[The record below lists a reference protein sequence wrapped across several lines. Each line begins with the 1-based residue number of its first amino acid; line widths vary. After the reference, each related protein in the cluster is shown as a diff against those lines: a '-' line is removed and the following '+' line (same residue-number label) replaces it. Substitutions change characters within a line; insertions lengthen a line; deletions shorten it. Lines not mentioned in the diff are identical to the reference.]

1 MKTILSII
9 IVLVALQFDANAQHF
24 KEIINTI
31 EENNQQIMASQEYWN
46 SQKLGYL
53 TGIYPEGPVLGFG
66 YFQNNETVPS
76 DKRTIEI
83 RQGFHLP
90 GYYFKQKALVK
101 EKMKMADFQ
110 ISLEKQVILEEAAI
124 ELLRYVYLQKLIDIL
139 ETRMSKAKRLAEAYQ
154 KKFDEGD
161 IGKLEWHKSQLQLT
175 EISAKR
181 RKIQAELKSSL
192 YQLKTY
198 NGGKKLHLNNIS
210 YPDILTSEFDSVL
223 ISIKQSAPQLKRIEQ
238 EMEVVKQQVKA
249 QKAENLPSFNIGYG
263 SEKVG
268 GQNFQGVLAGIA
280 VPLWNTKNSI
290 KGKTTYANSILLEME
305 KIKLDLEAEVVTVY
319 HRFDAATKNLQE
331 LNVVWNQTKSDMLL
345 EQMLEQGA
353 ISFLDY
359 YQEKSYFY
367 EMKEKLLE
375 EEFELYRYQIQLQ
388 KYTW

>member
-1 MKTILSII
+1 MKRSLSII
-9 IVLVALQFDANAQHF
+9 ILLVVLFPGIKAQGF
-24 KEIINTI
+24 QEIISTI
-31 EENNQQIMASQEYWN
+31 EENNQQIKASQEYWN

-53 TGIYPEGPVLGFG
+53 TGIYPEGPEFGFG
-66 YFQNNETVPS
+66 YFPNNETVPA

-90 GYYFKQKALVK
+90 GYYFKQKALTE

-110 ISLEKQVILEEAAI
+110 ISIEKQIVLEEAAI
-124 ELLRYVYLQKLIDIL
+124 ELLRYIYLQKFTDIL
-139 ETRMSKAKRLAEAYQ
+139 ETRMRKAERLAEAYQ

-181 RKIQAELKSSL
+181 RKMQAELKSSL

-198 NGGKKLHLNNIS
+198 NGGKELHLKNIS
-210 YPDILTSEFDSVL
+210 YPELLTSKFDSVL
-223 ISIKQSAPQLKRIEQ
+223 NTIKQSAPKIKRIEQ
-238 EMEVVKQQVKA
+238 EIEVVKQQVKT

-268 GQNFQGVLAGIA
+268 GQNFQGVVAGVA

-290 KGKTTYANSILLEME
+290 KEKTTYSNAIMLEMQ
-305 KIKLDLEAEVVTVY
+305 KIKFDLEAEVVNAY
-319 HRFDAATKNLQE
+319 HQFDAAAKNLQE
-331 LNVVWNQTKSDMLL
+331 LNAVWNKTKSDMLL
-345 EQMLEQGA
+345 EQMLKKGA

-367 EMKEKLLE
+367 DMKEKILE

-388 KYTW
+388 KYAW